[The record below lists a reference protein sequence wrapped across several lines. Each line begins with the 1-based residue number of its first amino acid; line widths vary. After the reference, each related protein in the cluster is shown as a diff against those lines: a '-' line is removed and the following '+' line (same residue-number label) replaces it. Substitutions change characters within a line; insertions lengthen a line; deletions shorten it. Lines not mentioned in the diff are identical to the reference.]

1 VGAVIASAEQAVG
14 ALKLH
19 RRQLRESAMNA
30 FAPDLFRPLPTRLIL
45 AMVAAAV
52 MLGSALAAP
61 DEARDRHQARSA
73 DRSRPAAESRWFD
86 GAHGHSHYYP
96 TPGWRV
102 RELPQRRHMVIW
114 AGVNYSFWD
123 GVWYAPGSGG
133 YVVVRPPYGVVV
145 TDLPT
150 FRTLVTIGGL
160 SYFYLNG
167 VYYRQH
173 GENGYE
179 VVPTPIASGVDNT
192 VATAKVFVYPRQAQS
207 PEKQASDEYDCH
219 RWAAAQAGFD
229 PTSVATG
236 QMTDVGKRGD
246 YQRAQ
251 AACLEGRGYTVR

>member
-1 VGAVIASAEQAVG
+1 VGAAIASAELRVG
-14 ALKLH
+14 ALKFN
-19 RRQLRESAMNA
+19 RRQHRESGMNA
-30 FAPDLFRPLPTRLIL
+30 FDPDFACSSPAKLIL
-45 AMVAAAV
+45 SMIAAAV
-52 MLGSALAAP
+52 MLTSAWAAP
-61 DEARDRHQARSA
+61 EEAHDRHQARA
-73 DRSRPAAESRWFD
+73 DHAKPAVESRWFD

-133 YVVVRPPYGVVV
+133 FVVVRPPYGVVV

-160 SYFYLNG
+160 TYFYLNG

-173 GENGYE
+173 GDNGYE
-179 VVPTPIASGVDNT
+179 VVPTPIASGADNT
-192 VATAKVFVYPRQAQS
+192 AATAKVFVYPRQAQS

-219 RWAAAQAGFD
+219 RWAAGQAGFD

-236 QMTDVGKRGD
+236 QVTDVAKRGD